1 MAKTVMAFGSFDILH
16 PGHLLYLKES
26 RRLGSRLVVIV
37 ARDMSIEL
45 FKKRKPT
52 FNEKERLLLISS
64 LKMVD
69 EAELGNRLR
78 GREGMFRI
86 IKKYNPDVI
95 ALGYDQQAD
104 TGELSLWLRTNKLK
118 AKVVRIRS
126 RLNPKR
132 YKSSLIRKRILE
144 NI

>member
-37 ARDMSIEL
+37 ARDRSIEQ

-52 FNEKERLLLISS
+52 FSEKERLLLISS

-69 EAELGNRLR
+69 EAVLGNRLR

-86 IKKYNPDVI
+86 IREYNPDVI

-104 TGELSLWLRTNKLK
+104 LAGLDLWIKANGLK
-118 AKVVRIRS
+118 TRVVRIRS
-126 RLNPKR
+126 RLDPKR

-144 NI
+144 N